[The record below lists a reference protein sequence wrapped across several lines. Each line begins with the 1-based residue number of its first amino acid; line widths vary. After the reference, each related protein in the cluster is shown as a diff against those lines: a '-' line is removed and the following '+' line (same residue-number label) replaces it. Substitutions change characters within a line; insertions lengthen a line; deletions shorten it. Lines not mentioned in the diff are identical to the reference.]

1 MPDATE
7 SIEVPAALRSR
18 SAVRK
23 ATKAVQ
29 QAQSSLSSI
38 YYKFFPRPESKPS
51 TWTPHPLV
59 YILPILQ
66 ICGCTAL
73 LPQTIGSP
81 FLQVV
86 LGTINFLSYVPL
98 VLSHT
103 NVSPTLRTRIWYG
116 SSSPPWQLLPAR
128 FGRTH
133 STIHHAHQSSHS
145 VFSTCSLI
153 AFVLHVTSTATA
165 LLANAP
171 QPNADRHFYDHLWSS
186 TPALTTSARLRRSA
200 VKVLGALADHPL
212 VSKIGWDVLF
222 SGLTLFVWAGVRGL
236 NVSDMLR
243 TCGMPGTG
251 GPHEVLGAAKKQ
263 VTFLSSNNDDNTDDG
278 DKEPKMWRPLQ
289 SYVEPESS
297 ATPAR
302 RGRPRKNGAEEPV
315 NDNADA
321 ARRRMGLKADREAA
335 TTEHEE
341 EHGAVDVVEGTE
353 SAALAWGMML
363 LGGLG
368 MAAGSVLGAEAISR

>member
-1 MPDATE
+1 
-7 SIEVPAALRSR
+7 
-18 SAVRK
+18 
-23 ATKAVQ
+23 
-29 QAQSSLSSI
+29 
-38 YYKFFPRPESKPS
+38 
-51 TWTPHPLV
+51 
-59 YILPILQ
+59 
-66 ICGCTAL
+66 
-73 LPQTIGSP
+73 
-81 FLQVV
+81 
-86 LGTINFLSYVPL
+86 
-98 VLSHT
+98 
-103 NVSPTLRTRIWYG
+103 
-116 SSSPPWQLLPAR
+116 
-128 FGRTH
+128 
-133 STIHHAHQSSHS
+133 
-145 VFSTCSLI
+145 
-153 AFVLHVTSTATA
+153 
-165 LLANAP
+165 
-171 QPNADRHFYDHLWSS
+171 
-186 TPALTTSARLRRSA
+186 
-200 VKVLGALADHPL
+200 
-212 VSKIGWDVLF
+212 
-222 SGLTLFVWAGVRGL
+222 
-236 NVSDMLR
+236 MLR